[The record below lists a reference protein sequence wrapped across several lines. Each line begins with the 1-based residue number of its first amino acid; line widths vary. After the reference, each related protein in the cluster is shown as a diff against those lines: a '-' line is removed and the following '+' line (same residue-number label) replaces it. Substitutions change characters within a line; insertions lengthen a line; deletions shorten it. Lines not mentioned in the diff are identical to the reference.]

1 MRACVLSAAANE
13 LHKQEE
19 DYKNQVNSLDA
30 KTKDQ
35 SIGQVARNKV
45 IFARGVAVLIVMFG
59 CRLCKSLRS

>member
-45 IFARGVAVLIVMFG
+45 MVARG
-59 CRLCKSLRS
+59 LRF